1 MEPPGAS
8 LDTLPYPRLVANT
21 SSRGV
26 ALRPLDGGEGM
37 RSTTNRGGV
46 NGAGGSSIFSRGPT
60 TSDARPKAS
69 QILPIM
75 STTSKDD
82 ALSAHEAEQEARKR
96 VAEIKDFH
104 GHLLIYLL
112 VNLMLVGIY
121 LATGSDHFWPIYPIL
136 GWGIGLV
143 SHAASTYGMFGFV
156 NSEWEERKVR
166 EIMLQKQ
173 HGLSADQVR
182 SLLRKEMA
190 SERASLPSADALKR
204 IDERLRNLEAI
215 VTSRDWD
222 ELPSHSDLL
231 RPEDSIEPSEKEA
244 EEPDTATEAAR
255 LARRVR

>member
-1 MEPPGAS
+1 MIYWMITTEKTIGAGPRIFGRAS
-8 LDTLPYPRLVANT
+8 TVVLDRMRRSVRPKGRR
-21 SSRGV
+21 RGV
-26 ALRPLDGGEGM
+26 NEAGEH
-37 RSTTNRGGV
+37 RIFRCDASTSVRV
-46 NGAGGSSIFSRGPT
+46 LLLH
-60 TSDARPKAS
+60 
-69 QILPIM
+69 ILPKM

-82 ALSAHEAEQEARKR
+82 ALSARDAEKEARKR

-104 GHLLIYLL
+104 GHLLIYLM

-121 LATGSDHFWPIYPIL
+121 LATGSDHFWPIYPML

-143 SHAASTYGMFGFV
+143 SHAASVYGMFGFI

-182 SLLRKEMA
+182 TLLRQEMA
-190 SERASLPSADALKR
+190 NERASLPSADALTR

-231 RPEDSIEPSEKEA
+231 RPEGGSELSQEEA
-244 EEPDTATEAAR
+244 ESDTASEAAR